1 MTGVP
6 SSRSMAAI
14 WCDSAGC
21 DMCSTAA
28 ALVSEPCSTIVTRH
42 SSALSEAIR
51 DPDPVR
57 AGR

>member
-6 SSRSMAAI
+6 SSRSIAAI

-21 DMCSTAA
+21 DMCNTAA

-42 SSALSEAIR
+42 SSALREANPR
-51 DPDPVR
+51 SCPS
-57 AGR
+57 